1 MNRPPA
7 TATQTPDATTRQ
19 RVHPFAVRPV
29 VAVAVL
35 VGVVLTALSGRYGYH
50 RDELYFMVAG
60 QHLSWGYIDQP
71 PLTPLIA
78 RISTTIFGD
87 TVMGLRVLSTLS
99 CVATIIVVALL
110 AREFGSARRGQ
121 VLAAICAAVSGFVLG
136 VGHMVSTATYDL
148 LAWMLIALFA
158 VKLLRTRDGRWW
170 LALGLTAGIALENK
184 YLVVLPVAALLV
196 ALLIVGPRS
205 VLRSWWLL
213 AGVAVAGLVA
223 LPNVVWQFQHGWPQL
238 TVAGGISEDD
248 GTENRIMFIPL
259 QILQLS
265 PFLVP
270 IWVAGFLRLWR
281 KLQWA
286 RSIALAYP
294 VLCVAVLLAGGKSYY
309 ALPLLLVLVAAGAEP
324 TLRWVDKHRIQAV
337 IAVALTA
344 LTSAVFT
351 LPVLPASAADLVIPV
366 NKEQG
371 EQIGWPAF
379 TESVAIAW
387 GQIPPAE
394 RSTATIFTGNYGEAG
409 ALRRYGPSHGL
420 PTAYSGHMSFA
431 DWERPPDTNTG
442 PVLLVEIQR
451 TPVFEANFRDCKQVG
466 TVDAIVSND
475 EDGTALVLCDAPA
488 EPWSVLWPKLRQFY

>member
-1 MNRPPA
+1 MTRPP
-7 TATQTPDATTRQ
+7 
-19 RVHPFAVRPV
+19 VHPFAARPV
-29 VAVAVL
+29 VGVAL
-35 VGVVLTALSGRYGYH
+35 IVGVVLTALSGRYGYH

-60 QHLSWGYIDQP
+60 RHLSWGYIDQP

-99 CVATIIVVALL
+99 SVATVIVIALL

-121 VLAAICAAVSGFVLG
+121 MLAAICAAVSGFVLG

-148 LAWMLIALFA
+148 LAWMLIGLFA
-158 VKLLRTRDGRWW
+158 VKLLRTGDGRWW

-184 YLVVLPVAALLV
+184 YLVVLPVGALLV
-196 ALLIVGPRS
+196 SLLIVGPRS

-213 AGVAVAGLVA
+213 AGVAVAGVIA
-223 LPNVVWQFQHGWPQL
+223 LPNVLWQFQHDWPQL

-265 PFLVP
+265 PFLAP

-281 KLQWA
+281 QLQWA
-286 RSIALAYP
+286 RSVALAYP
-294 VLCVAVLLAGGKSYY
+294 VLCVAVLAVGGKSYY
-309 ALPLLLVLVAAGAEP
+309 ALPLLLVLVAAGCEP
-324 TLRWVDKHRIQAV
+324 TLRWIDRHRVLAV
-337 IAVALTA
+337 IGLVLTA

-351 LPVLPASAADLVIPV
+351 LPVLPASAVDFVIPV

-379 TESVAIAW
+379 VASVASAW

-394 RSTATIFTGNYGEAG
+394 RPTSTIFTGNYGEAG

-442 PVLLVEIQR
+442 PVLLVELQR
-451 TPVFEANFRDCKQVG
+451 TPAFEAHFQNCKQVG

-475 EDGTALVLCDAPA
+475 EDGTALVLCERPA
-488 EPWSVLWPKLRQFY
+488 EPWSTLWPKLRQFY